1 MIESPHV
8 QLCVYVLVCVC
19 VRVRV
24 RVLPLCI
31 PDKLVRPTVSVR
43 EFVSGM

>member
-1 MIESPHV
+1 MSESPHV
-8 QLCVYVLVCVC
+8 QLCGYVLVC
-19 VRVRV
+19 VRV

>member
-1 MIESPHV
+1 MSESPHV
-8 QLCVYVLVCVC
+8 QLFGYVLVCVC
-19 VRVRV
+19 ARV

-31 PDKLVRPTVSVR
+31 PDKLVRLTVSVR